1 MSADNPAPSDQ
12 TDVVEVVAPVTVEA
26 AIEEAAIPDAPGPAT
41 HAHDRPLLGIACKV
55 ASVITLTIM
64 AGGVK
69 WLGAF
74 PTGQIV
80 FYRSF
85 FALVPIVAA
94 AFWFGGLH
102 LLKTKRPDAHLIR
115 GFTGIVSM
123 FAGFTALAYI
133 PFADAAAI
141 SFAGPL
147 FTVVLASL
155 FLHERVHAVRWAAV
169 VVGFAGILIMIGP
182 HLEFAGVDGER
193 GFTGVI
199 LALGGT
205 FCVAFTM
212 VFVRMMSAHEHSI
225 TIAFYF
231 SVACAAA
238 GLLSWPFG
246 WLMQSPIETA
256 VLVGTGLLGGVG
268 QLFLSFGYRYAE
280 ASLNAPFEYIAMI
293 VAVLMGYFLFDEVPM
308 PIVLVGAA
316 VVIAAGLVIVWWERR
331 TRRRVLPSP
340 LGGEGG
346 ELRARSAKE

>member
-1 MSADNPAPSDQ
+1 VTQPPKAASDD
-12 TDVVEVVAPVTVEA
+12 TIEVVAPVTVEA
-26 AIEEAAIPDAPGPAT
+26 AIEEAAIPDAPGGPGP
-41 HAHDRPLLGIACKV
+41 HDRPLLGIACKV
-55 ASVITLTIM
+55 ASVITLTVM

-69 WLGAF
+69 WLAHF

-85 FALVPIVAA
+85 FALVPIIAA
-94 AFWFGGLH
+94 AYWFGGLY

-123 FAGFTALAYI
+123 FAGFTALAFI

-155 FLHERVHAVRWAAV
+155 FLHEKVHAVRWTAV
-169 VVGFAGILIMIGP
+169 VVGFGGILIMIGP
-182 HLEFAGVDGER
+182 HLDFASAGGTHGMMGVL
-193 GFTGVI
+193 
-199 LALGGT
+199 LAIAGT

-238 GLLSWPFG
+238 GFLSWPFG
-246 WLMQSPIETA
+246 WEWQSPLETA
-256 VLVGTGLLGGVG
+256 ILIGTGLLGGVG
-268 QLFLSFGYRYAE
+268 QLFLSFSYRYAE
-280 ASLNAPFEYIAMI
+280 ASLNAPFEYTAMI
-293 VAVLMGYFLFDEVPM
+293 VAVAMGYFIFDEVPL
-308 PIVLVGAA
+308 PIMLAGAA

-331 TRRRVLPSP
+331 ARRAQP
-340 LGGEGG
+340 
-346 ELRARSAKE
+346 A

>member
-1 MSADNPAPSDQ
+1 VTTPPKGEAGDTID
-12 TDVVEVVAPVTVEA
+12 VVAPTTVEA
-26 AIEEAAIPDAPGPAT
+26 AIEESAIPDAPGAPSALR
-41 HAHDRPLLGIACKV
+41 DRPLLGIACKI

-69 WLGAF
+69 WLAHF

-94 AFWFGGLH
+94 AYWFGGLH
-102 LLKTKRPDAHLIR
+102 LLKTKRPDAHIIR

-123 FAGFTALAYI
+123 FAGFTALAFI

-155 FLHERVHAVRWAAV
+155 FLHEKVHTVRWAAV
-169 VVGFAGILIMIGP
+169 VVGFTGILLMIGQ
-182 HLEFAGVDGER
+182 HVQFAAAGSEHGLMGVL
-193 GFTGVI
+193 
-199 LALGGT
+199 LAVAGT

-246 WLMQSPIETA
+246 WLWQTPLET
-256 VLVGTGLLGGVG
+256 LILIGTGILGGVG
-268 QLFLSFGYRYAE
+268 QLFLSFSYRYAE
-280 ASLNAPFEYIAMI
+280 ASLNAPFEYVSMI
-293 VAVLMGYFLFDEVPM
+293 VAVAMGYFIFQEVPTVM
-308 PIVLVGAA
+308 VLAGAA
-316 VVIAAGLVIVWWERR
+316 VVIAAGLIIVWWERR
-331 TRRRVLPSP
+331 ARR
-340 LGGEGG
+340 
-346 ELRARSAKE
+346 A

>member
-1 MSADNPAPSDQ
+1 MTKPDD
-12 TDVVEVVAPVTVEA
+12 TIEVVAPITVEA
-26 AIEEAAIPDAPGPAT
+26 AIEEAAMLDAPGAPG
-41 HAHDRPLLGIACKV
+41 AHDRPLLGIACKV
-55 ASVITLTIM
+55 VSVVTLTIM

-69 WLGAF
+69 WLAAF

-102 LLKTKRPDAHLIR
+102 LLATKRPDAHLIR

-123 FAGFTALAYI
+123 FAGFTALAFI

-147 FTVVLASL
+147 FTVILAAL

-169 VVGFAGILIMIGP
+169 VVGFVGILIMIGP
-182 HLEFAGVDGER
+182 HLDFSSAAGTR
-193 GFTGVI
+193 GMTGVL
-199 LALGGT
+199 LAIAGT

-246 WLMQSPIETA
+246 WMMQSPFETA
-256 VLVGTGLLGGVG
+256 ILIGTGLLGGVG

-293 VAVLMGYFLFDEVPM
+293 VAVAMGYFIFDEVPL
-308 PIVLVGAA
+308 PIVLAGAA
-316 VVIAAGLVIVWWERR
+316 VVIGAGLVIVWWERR
-331 TRRRVLPSP
+331 SRRVQ
-340 LGGEGG
+340 
-346 ELRARSAKE
+346 RA